1 MIFLFSLSDSSFFCK
16 SLFLSISYYL
26 FFSKIFQNFVIFC
39 LEFFR
44 KTFYFFVVIIV
55 SIYKLFFRI
64 VFFLIIKFSLL
75 KFFSARKFWSIFR
88 NKNGSLCKKW
98 FAFWYGSI
106 LIMLC
111 SGLLLSRI
119 VLAILRALGG
129 WVVQEEGGARVILT
143 RGGIQKILTWIRQWV
158 PPSGILYI
166 SILNDQSPAEICLS
180 QGDLSRRR
188 IETKRNWK
196 QGCGETVMLRTK
208 MAKMRELE
216 SYWELNWS
224 VKISQGMKF

>member
-16 SLFLSISYYL
+16 SLFFVNLLL
-26 FFSKIFQNFVIFC
+26 FIFFKNFSKFCIFC

-44 KTFYFFVVIIV
+44 KTFYFFVVIIF
-55 SIYKLFFRI
+55 SIYKFFRI

-129 WVVQEEGGARVILT
+129 WVVQEEGGARVSIT
-143 RGGIQKILTWIRQWV
+143 RGGIQKILIWIRQWV

-166 SILNDQSPAEICLS
+166 WILNDQSPAEICLS

-188 IETKRNWK
+188 VETKRNWK

-216 SYWELNWS
+216 SYRELNWS
-224 VKISQGMKF
+224 VKVSQRMKF

>member
-1 MIFLFSLSDSSFFCK
+1 MSRIFSQNFLFFRCYYFFN
-16 SLFLSISYYL
+16 IQI
-26 FFSKIFQNFVIFC
+26 IFQNRIF
-39 LEFFR
+39 
-44 KTFYFFVVIIV
+44 
-55 SIYKLFFRI
+55 SDYKI
-64 VFFLIIKFSLL
+64 FSVKIFLL

-129 WVVQEEGGARVILT
+129 WVVQEEGGARVTIT
-143 RGGIQKILTWIRQWV
+143 RGGIQKILIWIRQWV

-166 SILNDQSPAEICLS
+166 WILNDQSPAEICLS
-180 QGDLSRRR
+180 QWDLSRRR
-188 IETKRNWK
+188 VETKRNWK

-216 SYWELNWS
+216 SYRELNWS
-224 VKISQGMKF
+224 VKISQRMKF